1 MLRAAIIG
9 CGAIAQV
16 HRAVLQHLPEAT
28 LVACADVKPERAR
41 AMAESC
47 GGIRAY
53 TSLEALLAGET
64 VDVVHLCVP
73 HPLHTPLACL
83 AASRGVNV
91 FTEKPPVV
99 NRAQWTSFEAL
110 KKSGVAVGVCFQNRY
125 NGAVQALRRLIA
137 DPSAGRTLGARAFVT
152 WHREAPYYADS
163 DWRGRWDTEGG
174 GALINQS
181 IHTLDL
187 LTYLLGRAA
196 RVETT
201 MRNHTLKGVIEVEDT
216 VEACIDF
223 ESGARAL
230 FYATNGYAANAPV
243 MVEVACENVRVRME
257 GDELTAFW
265 ADGAVK
271 RQCFN
276 DAEALGKDYWGAGHH
291 ACIRD
296 FYQSIEQKRPF
307 ANDID
312 SVKNTMDLMLA
323 MYAPYTGK
331 TIE

>member
-16 HRAVLQHLPEAT
+16 HRAVLQDLPEAT

-53 TSLEALLAGET
+53 TSLEELLTRET

-83 AASRGVNV
+83 AAGRGVNV

-99 NRAQWTSFEAL
+99 NRAQWASFEAL

-125 NGAVQALRRLIA
+125 NGAVQALRRLIS

-196 RVETT
+196 RVENT

-271 RQCFN
+271 RQRFN
-276 DAEALGKDYWGAGHH
+276 DAEALGKDYWGAGHY

-312 SVKNTMDLMLA
+312 SVRNTMDLMLT